1 MNVAWDEVSRNNWE
15 LFHKQHGGSLEQSW
29 AYGQALQTLKVRI
42 LRASITDGASLLG
55 IAQFMSRRLAGYLS
69 MASCTRG
76 PVWHPDL
83 PPADRAQA
91 LRALKK
97 SLPLPALRVP
107 LFSPNAPAGPEA
119 DLETRGLWR
128 VMTGYST
135 VMLDLNRPLAQL
147 RSDLEGKWRNRL
159 VKAEAD
165 TAFATRVEAN
175 LPECLRLL
183 ERETQQRSEK
193 KFHGLPAAFVQ
204 AYIEAA
210 PSKDAGFA
218 VSFAQSRQKETTA
231 AMLFLIH
238 GSGATYHV
246 GWSDEAGRKANAHNL
261 LLWRGIDYLKKLGI
275 ERLDLGGVNTRV
287 LPGISRFKLGTG
299 GRPLTLAGTYF

>member
-1 MNVAWDEVSRNNWE
+1 MNVAWDAVTRNNWD
-15 LFHKQHGGSLEQSW
+15 LFHKQHAGSLQQSW

-42 LRASITDGASLLG
+42 LRAAILDGDNLVG
-55 IAQFMSRRLAGYLS
+55 IAQFLVRRLAGYLAL
-69 MASCTRG
+69 ASCSRG

-83 PPADRAQA
+83 PAPDRAHA

-97 SLPLPALRVP
+97 SLPLRPLRVP
-107 LFSPNAPAGPEA
+107 LFSPDAPASPQMEQ
-119 DLETRGLWR
+119 ETAGLWR

-135 VMLDLNRPLAQL
+135 VMLDLRRPLAEL
-147 RSDLEGKWRNRL
+147 RGGLEGKWRNRL

-165 TAFATRVEAN
+165 APFDARVEPN

-183 ERETQQRSEK
+183 EREARQRSEK
-193 KFHGLPAAFVQ
+193 KFHGLPTTFVQ
-204 AYIEAA
+204 AYIDAA
-210 PSKDAGFA
+210 PSREQGFA
-218 VSFAQSRQKETTA
+218 VSWAQARKETSA

-261 LLWRGIDYLKKLGI
+261 LLWRGIEYLKKLGI
-275 ERLDLGGVNTRV
+275 ERLDLGGVNTRD
-287 LPGISRFKLGTG
+287 LPGISRFKLGAG
-299 GRPLTLAGTYF
+299 GTVLTLAGTYF